1 MAGEVRA
8 VREWKETLCPQC
20 GTTLRWWS
28 APTKRAERALA
39 ELIRLHDEAMHPETA
54 QPAVGA

>member
-1 MAGEVRA
+1 M
-8 VREWKETLCPQC
+8 REWKETLCPQC

-28 APTKRAERALA
+28 APTKRAERALQ